1 MIGISTDLSQ
11 AALSA
16 AIMANLFEW
25 WRYLGRSPGAEFFDG
40 QEVTYLRTGIPVSF
54 LNPVLRTQ
62 ADANNVDTTI
72 EDTVAH
78 FNSIAATKIS
88 WWIGADTQPVD
99 LERHLVDHGF
109 AFIEDGPGMAV
120 DLFDLNEEQP
130 VPAGLTIERVE
141 DAKSLRKWDYASIH
155 GFGMPEI
162 GINTWFDL
170 FAGLGFELPVC
181 NYVGILNGE
190 PVAASQLFLGAG
202 VAGIYMVATIPEA
215 RGKGIGTAMTVRP
228 LLEARAMGCR
238 IGVLQSSLMAVDV
251 YRRLGFREYCKLN
264 HYEK

>member
-1 MIGISTDLSQ
+1 
-11 AALSA
+11 
-16 AIMANLFEW
+16 
-25 WRYLGRSPGAEFFDG
+25 
-40 QEVTYLRTGIPVSF
+40 
-54 LNPVLRTQ
+54 
-62 ADANNVDTTI
+62 
-72 EDTVAH
+72 
-78 FNSIAATKIS
+78 
-88 WWIGADTQPVD
+88 
-99 LERHLVDHGF
+99 
-109 AFIEDGPGMAV
+109 MAV

-141 DAKSLRKWDYASIH
+141 DTKSLTKWDYASIH

-170 FAGLGFELPVC
+170 FAGLGFELPVR

-190 PVAASQLFLGAG
+190 PVAASQLFLDAG

-228 LLEARAMGCR
+228 LLEARAMGYR

-251 YRRLGFREYCKLN
+251 YRRLGFREYRKFSSSRIVIPMTGGKRNLGFAKERFLVASLCRN
-264 HYEK
+264 DSCDQIGNY